1 MGKNIYLSQV
11 NYKTGSGVYSGYWVP
26 YSIACLWAYV
36 QQFDW
41 VKESFNLK
49 EILFKREPVE
59 KVVER
64 ITSPSIFAFSCY
76 IWNWEYNKKLAK
88 AVKSKFPN
96 CIIVFGGP
104 QISNRPEET
113 NFFGDHPYVDCI
125 SFGEGEKNFLRILE
139 DFSKGNPLKQI
150 YSFDRLSE
158 EDLMYPSPYTLGL
171 FDNIIEN
178 NPDIQ
183 WHAVLETNR
192 GCPFKC
198 SFCDWGS
205 LTYSKIKKFWI
216 SRIIED
222 LEWSGK
228 NKITYLSIADAN
240 FGCFKD
246 RDMEITEELL
256 KVQAKYGF
264 PETVDATWY
273 KNLNKDV
280 INIVKKFI
288 ENGLNRGLSL
298 SLQSMNF
305 DTLEAIERSNMK
317 LNKFTEI
324 LDICNAQQLPSYTE
338 LLIGLPLETLDTW
351 ITGVCDVLEAGQHN
365 DIETWLVQMLENSQ
379 LNTER
384 EKYQLDTVFVN
395 SYFTTEPDNIEEKA
409 ELIRGTKDMPFE
421 DLLDSWMFFFVVSN
435 FHIYGWTQIYSIF
448 LRKTQKISYK
458 DFYTSLWEDI
468 KSDNGFIGSTYKD
481 VRKKL
486 KHYLTTGDLEHEN
499 AYALNWTSQINFN
512 KNRNDTLAF
521 VRKYM
526 EKYTISDDL
535 QTAQE
540 KFTTIYNLKE
550 TSVKLNSNIYEVCY
564 KNENL
569 KKQSKTYLLQSKENY
584 SSEDQYNKQFYYKR
598 KSGVGKYRIV
608 NL

>member
-1 MGKNIYLSQV
+1 
-11 NYKTGSGVYSGYWVP
+11 
-26 YSIACLWAYV
+26 
-36 QQFDW
+36 
-41 VKESFNLK
+41 
-49 EILFKREPVE
+49 
-59 KVVER
+59 
-64 ITSPSIFAFSCY
+64 
-76 IWNWEYNKKLAK
+76 
-88 AVKSKFPN
+88 
-96 CIIVFGGP
+96 
-104 QISNRPEET
+104 
-113 NFFGDHPYVDCI
+113 VDCI